1 MKLAILLGLGLLQSQ
16 ADETALLAR
25 HYHDGEHITYQMH
38 GVNQGHQRTFKYDAR
53 ADGLVKQGSN
63 QTYFEEFAW
72 SDFRVNGA
80 PFDLSPAS
88 AAFRE
93 DLSLDT
99 RYQLSIPD
107 LSKVQPILI
116 GPITDLLAFYS
127 DVQLAM
133 KQKNI
138 QHAGDHA
145 FFKHGVPNSWAD
157 GSYVVNGQDAVD
169 FDITLESI
177 DKATQTAKVTVRH
190 LPPSQSQLKLPVA
203 WMESPVGGTPNNWIE
218 VEKDGN
224 GKLIAQVGM
233 ETFRAELRLS
243 LTTGAILGATMDN
256 PVEVLERDCDETA
269 LTTCG
274 TPQRYSI
281 RRQIQLEAITPAAK

>member
-1 MKLAILLGLGLLQSQ
+1 MNFAILLGLGLLQIQ
-16 ADETALLAR
+16 ADPTAILTR

-53 ADGLVKQGSN
+53 ADGLVKPGAN
-63 QTYFEEFAW
+63 NTYFEEFAW
-72 SDFRVNGA
+72 SDFRVGGA

-93 DLSLDT
+93 DLSLDAD
-99 RYQLSIPD
+99 YQLSIPD

-133 KQKNI
+133 KQKNL
-138 QHAGDHA
+138 QHSGDHA

-157 GSYVVNGQDAVD
+157 GTYVLNGQDAVD
-169 FDITLESI
+169 FDITLDSI
-177 DKATQTAKVTVRH
+177 DRVSQTVKVTVRH
-190 LPPSQSQLKLPVA
+190 LPPARSQIKLPA
-203 WMESPVGGTPNNWIE
+203 TWMESPVGKTPNNWIE
-218 VEKDGN
+218 VEKDSQ
-224 GKLIAQVGM
+224 GKFMAQVGM
-233 ETFRAELRLS
+233 ETFQAELSLS
-243 LTTGAILGATMDN
+243 LTTGAILSATMDN
-256 PVEVLERDCDETA
+256 PVEVLERDCDDAA

-274 TPQRYSI
+274 APQRYSI
-281 RRQIQLEAITPAAK
+281 RRQIQLEAVPPASK